1 MNRIFKS
8 FFALAT
14 IFVLALAACSDDPDG
29 GIQKDYEV
37 NESYT
42 DLLQQ
47 AWKITEHEYAD
58 KSYYTRDFKTSWVI
72 NKPFSYNGRVYRTF
86 NYKLSLQTEINY
98 VEEVEVGTFPD
109 GEDWIV
115 DLKDG
120 SRLFAIEDLHYG
132 GNKYV
137 MIIRD
142 RQGNRFR
149 CETVANDC
157 IYFVENATDYNTLK
171 VEYVRTINA
180 YGNTVADI
188 DYTVAALPR
197 NLIGAYAVLVEGGAT
212 GIELKLTASN
222 GNAKLLTSNGLGSG
236 WCRGEITSYDLPGED
251 PEQPDFDTETAEA
264 LFGVW
269 IEDERHLSFLNYLNI
284 NGKPTFS
291 YCIQSSTRFIQTYD
305 FEIKIKDYPDGSKW
319 AVFQKNA
326 TDFQE
331 LFEIADFIPQK
342 SMKIRRL
349 GDTVWT
355 TLRYIPDGKCF
366 VIKNVS
372 SYEELRITY
381 LSLSDNNGKEIAL
394 DSYTRD
400 YKSNEYCGVLSIDG
414 SVFRSYTVKAKIEA
428 CKRAGYEPAFEFEYS
443 KTVPAGAPALTCIEI
458 SDDDFPASL
467 NAADMAKLESKLWSA
482 KEPAAWRIDKFKP
495 NSNYDFIDI
504 SQNYGWLITERLY
517 NLHQGLHIGGN
528 VSFKAD
534 DNYLLKDIGGKL
546 YLTDW
551 NQNKPK
557 IEILTPIDVILNSD
571 VMDIREEGDDRIYR
585 CTYCATPLVV
595 FTMINAEVAHSG
607 SPVEV
612 LKYEITET
620 NSSGSVVSQRT
631 ITNDYFIRTLGYDNL
646 EAAWCLAADETLNPD
661 QGRYTI
667 SQFIYWNGSVRKYT
681 KSQQQLGDYTLF
693 YFTGN

>member
-1 MNRIFKS
+1 MKHFIFS
-8 FFALAT
+8 LAA
-14 IFVLALAACSDDPDG
+14 IFVLALAACSDDTDG

-149 CETVANDC
+149 CETVADDC

-188 DYTVAALPR
+188 DYTIAALPR

-251 PEQPDFDTETAEA
+251 PEQPDNPNTGDRDTEMEKQLFGAWVEPGYENFIFYYYYDDTYIVSFRHFNMWLIGQSYKQLEVTNGNDGRKITDIFVTNQYSPYEYMVVGFPREDPALSNWVTLQYIKKPKAVCFKNKSSYKNVTVKYKTIKSNTNSNSLYLHTETGTSTEGKPFALIAVDKELFNGDWTVNAEISAYNDYNTDLVQIDYTYTVPSDAPDVTCIEITDAFFHSSEDPESPEYDTEIAEA
-264 LFGVW
+264 LFGSW
-269 IEDERHLSFLNYLNI
+269 ISDNSHKCFFNYYHY
-284 NGKPTFS
+284 NGKYPMDYRTTEYPDEIFS
-291 YCIQSSTRFIQTYD
+291 SNYSTPLRVKKENDGTTWVEGVYKGYDGSVGVIRFFEIRNFKARSTMEIRPEYQKEWIKLSYQDKSSVFFIENGSSTYKYLRVIYEKLTGG
-305 FEIKIKDYPDGSKW
+305 IDG
-319 AVFQKNA
+319 
-326 TDFQE
+326 D
-331 LFEIADFIPQK
+331 
-342 SMKIRRL
+342 
-349 GDTVWT
+349 
-355 TLRYIPDGKCF
+355 
-366 VIKNVS
+366 
-372 SYEELRITY
+372 
-381 LSLSDNNGKEIAL
+381 IAL
-394 DSYTRD
+394 DCMYVAD
-400 YKSNEYCGVLSIDG
+400 SNIQYAGMLGING
-414 SVFRSYTVKAKIEA
+414 WLFPYGYTVKARIQA
-428 CKRAGYEPAFEFEYS
+428 YRSAVIGSPSVEFDYTY
-443 KTVPAGAPALTCIEI
+443 TVPANSMSNITHAIIT
-458 SDDDFPASL
+458 D
-467 NAADMAKLESKLWSA
+467 ADI
-482 KEPAAWRIDKFKP
+482 P
-495 NSNYDFIDI
+495 Y
-504 SQNYGWLITERLY
+504 
-517 NLHQGLHIGGN
+517 
-528 VSFKAD
+528 
-534 DNYLLKDIGGKL
+534 
-546 YLTDW
+546 
-551 NQNKPK
+551 
-557 IEILTPIDVILNSD
+557 
-571 VMDIREEGDDRIYR
+571 
-585 CTYCATPLVV
+585 
-595 FTMINAEVAHSG
+595 
-607 SPVEV
+607 
-612 LKYEITET
+612 
-620 NSSGSVVSQRT
+620 
-631 ITNDYFIRTLGYDNL
+631 
-646 EAAWCLAADETLNPD
+646 
-661 QGRYTI
+661 
-667 SQFIYWNGSVRKYT
+667 
-681 KSQQQLGDYTLF
+681 
-693 YFTGN
+693 